1 MGELRAVVQPL
12 EPGGRRVLVVSDI
25 HGALP
30 LLKGALAKAGFCKD
44 DVLVVLGDMME
55 RSEGSL
61 DTLRYVMEL
70 SRTHTVHTLLGNCDN
85 VTLGFFDPKE
95 ELPDDFYQWWFSR
108 HGKRAALMQMAKL
121 AGVSL
126 DSPAHYPA
134 ARVALSKAF
143 APELE
148 FLRGLPHILVND
160 HYLLVH
166 GGVPREDRLTSLSA
180 YEVMKNDDFLN
191 QGHHFQRWVIVGH
204 WPVTLYDEKVA
215 SSEPMV
221 LPDRHIVSIDGA
233 ATLKLD
239 GQVNVLILP
248 LEPEGQFTWVS
259 DDGLPTVTA
268 LEPQAASVDSV
279 NVRYGHSDLEIL
291 EQGPEFSTCRHIESG
306 RTLQILTEFLRYRED
321 GTVWCEDS
329 TDYLLP
335 VDPGDTLSVVRETSY
350 GLLAKKKGVTGWYRG
365 AYK

>member
-1 MGELRAVVQPL
+1 MGKRAVVRPL
-12 EPGGRRVLVVSDI
+12 ETNGRRVLVVSDI

-30 LLKGALAKAGFCKD
+30 LLKGALEKAGFCKD

-85 VTLGFFDPKE
+85 VTLAFFDRE
-95 ELPDDFYQWWFSR
+95 GRLPDEFYQRWFPR
-108 HGKRAALMQMAKL
+108 HQERCALVRMARL

-126 DSPAHYPA
+126 DSPEDYPV
-134 ARVALSKAF
+134 ARQALAEAF
-143 APELE
+143 APELA
-148 FLRGLPHILVND
+148 FLRSLPHILLND
-160 HYLLVH
+160 DYLFVH
-166 GGVPREDRLTSLSA
+166 GGVPREDDLGSLSA
-180 YEVMKNDDFLN
+180 FDVMKNDDFLN
-191 QGHHFQRWVIVGH
+191 QGHRFRRWVVVGH
-204 WPVTLYDEKVA
+204 WPVTLYNAKIA

-221 LPDRHIVSIDGA
+221 VPERHIVSIDGA

-239 GQVNVLILP
+239 GQVNALILP
-248 LEPEGQFTWVS
+248 GEPTGEFTWVS

-268 LEPQAASVDSV
+268 LESQAYSRDSV

-291 EQGPEFSTCRHIESG
+291 EEGEEFTLCRHIESG
-306 RTLQILTEFLRYRED
+306 RVLRILTEFLRYRPD
-321 GTVWCEDS
+321 GSVWCEDS

-335 VDPGDTLSVVRETSY
+335 VEPGDALSLVRETSY
-350 GLLAKKKGVTGWYRG
+350 GLLAKKDGVTGWYRG
-365 AYK
+365 AYQ